1 MLPIKNKSAHLNES
15 YKELHFYATRPT
27 NNDDNKEKPRR
38 FFDCMKRI
46 SGAKMRRIRP

>member
-27 NNDDNKEKPRR
+27 NNGDKKDNSRR
-38 FFDCMKRI
+38 FSDCMKRI
-46 SGAKMRRIRP
+46 SGTKMHRICP